1 MLAQGFENFGRLV
14 LGPKRLLENRKKMV
28 FIDSEFSNLGQYL
41 YTKHE
46 FYR

>member
-1 MLAQGFENFGRLV
+1 MLVQAFRNFGKLE
-14 LGPKRLLENRKKMV
+14 LGSRRLLENRKRMI